1 MSRFQSN
8 DPPTFQEETKHE
20 LESEYELA
28 RGQRLL
34 LRQPIMAAGL
44 TEWQAPPGVLLLHT
58 FYAGV
63 ARSRSGSSSFTALA
77 LNKPSSSSFSSSS
90 SSSSSHICANM
101 SVTSFL
107 LLKKCLLLNE

>member
-1 MSRFQSN
+1 MSRFQSD

-58 FYAGV
+58 FYAGI
-63 ARSRSGSSSFTALA
+63 ARSRSPSSFTAIA
-77 LNKPSSSSFSSSS
+77 LNKPSSSSSSSS
-90 SSSSSHICANM
+90 RRDRGESP
-101 SVTSFL
+101 
-107 LLKKCLLLNE
+107 